1 VQSIVPWAAREF
13 VTDCAGNE
21 DISFAIHLPLDSPWM
36 LFTQPYEELPDD
48 EIAEVL
54 RQSIANAGGFPRHA
68 DLFLAG
74 ICAEHLI
81 EGLRAAGLLVIGPL
95 QWRLHQ

>member
-1 VQSIVPWAAREF
+1 
-13 VTDCAGNE
+13 
-21 DISFAIHLPLDSPWM
+21 M
-36 LFTQPYEELPDD
+36 LFSPPHEELRDE

-54 RQSIANAGGFPRHA
+54 RQSIANAGGLPRNA

-81 EGLRAAGLLVIGPL
+81 EGLRAAGLLVIRPL